1 MTREMSELTYFWE
14 PGGDGDL
21 DIRDPWIV
29 STLDGDGDRETPRE
43 RQGLSI
49 RRDFNRNHC

>member
-1 MTREMSELTYFWE
+1 MTREMSELAYFWE

-29 STLDGDGDRETPRE
+29 SALDGDGDRETPRE